1 MTTHSLPAGCLSSRA
16 APSLSHNALFPP
28 HSRVHK
34 RRHKTAGW
42 GGGSWKPG
50 TRTDVCVLWCHRLQ
64 AMDTFCFGPQVP
76 LKPQV
81 LRVIHLWAAG
91 SRFSKWVAEVALLG
105 CWRLA
110 WDVSIGGGNET
121 REPEGLSGH
130 GEPPSYLGI
139 RCLYPPECSL
149 RCKCWTL
156 HSLAAIRREELGH
169 PGHKPRHPVWGSAEP
184 PGARGGTRARVFP
197 RARAPGQA
205 KGAWVGSRRGWLQ
218 GSCWRFT
225 EVSSSSPL
233 FLLRGGP
240 VT

>member
-1 MTTHSLPAGCLSSRA
+1 MTTHSLPAGCLSSPA
-16 APSLSHNALFPP
+16 ALCLSHNALFPP

-81 LRVIHLWAAG
+81 LRVVHLWAAG
-91 SRFSKWVAEVALLG
+91 SRFSKWVAEGALLG

-130 GEPPSYLGI
+130 GEPSELPGDKVSVSPGMQPKMQMLDPALIGSHQVGRAEAPWAQTQAPSVGVRGAPRSSRRNASQGIPEGQGPGPGEGRLGG
-139 RCLYPPECSL
+139 LAPG
-149 RCKCWTL
+149 
-156 HSLAAIRREELGH
+156 LAAGELLAVH
-169 PGHKPRHPVWGSAEP
+169 RSQLRLP
-184 PGARGGTRARVFP
+184 PFP
-197 RARAPGQA
+197 
-205 KGAWVGSRRGWLQ
+205 S
-218 GSCWRFT
+218 
-225 EVSSSSPL
+225 
-233 FLLRGGP
+233 
-240 VT
+240 